1 MSTTLDKIAAGDVS
15 RMLAEQG
22 IAKDQ
27 LVTVLVDED
36 MAEVARRIRAK
47 AKAKACSVT
56 DEVLETLTKD
66 L

>member
-1 MSTTLDKIAAGDVS
+1 MSTTLEKIAAGDVS
-15 RMLAEQG
+15 RILAEQG
-22 IAKDQ
+22 IPKDK

-47 AKAKACSVT
+47 AKARGMT
-56 DEVLETLTKD
+56 DEAFEALTKG

>member
-22 IAKDQ
+22 IAKDK

-47 AKAKACSVT
+47 AKARGVT
-56 DEVLETLTKD
+56 DEVFETLTKD